1 MDGLK
6 KYMSYNI
13 QYHKKEV
20 IQGLRYHFMKQSEIK
35 VLMVVVNI
43 YAIATAYLLYV
54 KKIRPELFLLGSVLW
69 MVLMLLFWYLIP
81 FLFYRKTELF
91 KWEWTFSFNEEKAR
105 LYSEKGEAEWNWA
118 EVTHYFDS
126 PLFFHFYFSAKSFFI
141 IPKQNI
147 AFEDQHLIRGLLKG
161 K

>member
-1 MDGLK
+1 
-6 KYMSYNI
+6 MSYPISFNKSAVL
-13 QYHKKEV
+13 QA
-20 IQGLRYHFMKQSEIK
+20 LRYHFMKQSEIK

-91 KWEWTFSFNEEKAR
+91 KWDWTFSFNEQ
-105 LYSEKGEAEWNWA
+105 
-118 EVTHYFDS
+118 
-126 PLFFHFYFSAKSFFI
+126 KSQI
-141 IPKQNI
+141 I
-147 AFEDQHLIRGLLKG
+147 L
-161 K
+161 